1 MHALTKM
8 DQLLHVA
15 IIVHVRA
22 LYITRNSF
30 SPIHSTAVSCLLAIC
45 CLVLFYNLIEYYLM
59 CYVIV
64 LCSINSQEELSH
76 CYYCCYCFERFLHLE
91 LTWRLCLFIWL
102 TCPRCGAYS
111 RRRRLKKTFEMQ
123 AKALAD
129 QRTDPSEFRCSF
141 FLLPSSS
148 FLTPVIAL
156 IRQTAL
162 AYGNSYGFH

>member
-45 CLVLFYNLIEYYLM
+45 CLVLFNRILFN
-59 CYVIV
+59 V
-64 LCSINSQEELSH
+64 LCYCVVLQKELSH
-76 CYYCCYCFERFLHLE
+76 CYYCCYYFERFLHLE

-111 RRRRLKKTFEMQ
+111 RRRRPKKTLEMQ

-141 FLLPSSS
+141 FLLRSSS

-162 AYGNSYGFH
+162 GYGNSYGFH